1 MLTTAASMIDQFN
14 MPNIRLM
21 KEAGYRVRAVC
32 NFEQGNTC
40 DEQRIQELESTL
52 CRMGGGRWHQWGCLG
67 NICPVGQWIR
77 AHRQLWELTGQ
88 YHIVY
93 MCRQSDIELTKC
105 VFQNILMHSK
115 NEDVEWQ

>member
-52 CRMGGGRWHQWGCLG
+52 CRMGGGPVASVGLSGEYLPSGTVDQGAPAVMGINRAISYCLY
-67 NICPVGQWIR
+67 VQ
-77 AHRQLWELTGQ
+77 
-88 YHIVY
+88 
-93 MCRQSDIELTKC
+93 TK
-105 VFQNILMHSK
+105 
-115 NEDVEWQ
+115 

>member
-52 CRMGGGRWHQWGCLG
+52 CRMGGAGGISGAVWGISAQWDSGSGRTGSYG
-67 NICPVGQWIR
+67 N
-77 AHRQLWELTGQ
+77 
-88 YHIVY
+88 
-93 MCRQSDIELTKC
+93 
-105 VFQNILMHSK
+105 
-115 NEDVEWQ
+115 